1 MFGSSH
7 LLMKKKC
14 GHWPK
19 RKALAALGSHD
30 SRNLGSD
37 EDILDQRYRWRVDRG
52 RRTGGM
58 GQ

>member
-1 MFGSSH
+1 M
-7 LLMKKKC
+7 LIKKV

-30 SRNLGSD
+30 SRNSGSD
-37 EDILDQRYRWRVDRG
+37 EDILDLRYRWRVDRD
-52 RRTGGM
+52 RRTGGL